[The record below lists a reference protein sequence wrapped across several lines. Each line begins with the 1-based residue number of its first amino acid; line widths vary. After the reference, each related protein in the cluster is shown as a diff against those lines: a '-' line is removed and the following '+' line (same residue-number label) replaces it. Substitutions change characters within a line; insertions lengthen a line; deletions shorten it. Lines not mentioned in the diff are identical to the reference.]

1 MGLFSSEHTQNR
13 FGTLKPIVARA
24 RPQPHAVVPH
34 YKQSNTFPMSLENHQ
49 QIYGYTCVYSISV
62 SGLVFAAFPVCHR
75 CTQVLEKCIISI
87 QNLDK

>member
-1 MGLFSSEHTQNR
+1 MLKINIISTKLITVLFSQTIPAAPHPLNIYIISS
-13 FGTLKPIVARA
+13 PA

-62 SGLVFAAFPVCHR
+62 SNIQYILYR
-75 CTQVLEKCIISI
+75 TYCTVS
-87 QNLDK
+87 